1 MVSTVVVYVHGL
13 WQRGAESFLLRRR
26 LAQELKADARA
37 FSYPSVAADAGSN
50 AQELAKFL
58 AAMRADTLHLV
69 GHSLGGLVI
78 LKLFEQDAAAR
89 AWLPPGRIVLMG
101 SPLRGS
107 RTAQNL
113 ARLPFGKAI
122 LGKSAGEE
130 LMVPRERRWDGA
142 RDLGVIAGNLE
153 YGMGRVVGPLD
164 GPSDGTVL
172 VEETQIEGAADRVV
186 MRVSHTG
193 MMFSEEVAS
202 AAAVFLQT
210 GRFRG
215 READ

>member
-1 MVSTVVVYVHGL
+1 MVNTVVVYVHGL

-26 LAQELKADARA
+26 LAQVLQADARA
-37 FSYPSVAADAGSN
+37 FSYPSVTADAGGN

-122 LGKSAGEE
+122 LGKSAE
-130 LMVPRERRWDGA
+130 LLVARERRWDGA

-153 YGMGRVVGPLD
+153 YGVGRVVGPLE

-186 MRVSHTG
+186 MRVTHTG
-193 MMFSEEVAS
+193 MLFSEAVAS

-210 GRFRG
+210 GRFPG

>member
-153 YGMGRVVGPLD
+153 YGMG
-164 GPSDGTVL
+164 
-172 VEETQIEGAADRVV
+172 
-186 MRVSHTG
+186 
-193 MMFSEEVAS
+193 
-202 AAAVFLQT
+202 
-210 GRFRG
+210 
-215 READ
+215 